1 MEPFVFVLTLTS
13 NAMAGNICTKSGG
26 FHEPIDQEEL
36 EIAKNELRIYAD
48 CNNCDKKLICVIPFR
63 NLTISATSKD
73 YDMRLMTKEE
83 LLEEIMN
90 MELHFQ
96 KYGFGWG
103 ETSDWLWET
112 SYKDFIEKKEDVTI
126 TDMMIQLDYCRN
138 HPFLFLDKTS
148 ISDEE
153 IELADKCSHIP
164 SHGDFDHEDES
175 FSSRCKNCEYII
187 RSSWSCEESDFFDVL
202 DQAHN

>member
-1 MEPFVFVLTLTS
+1 LGHFVFVLTLTS
-13 NAMAGNICTKSGG
+13 DAMAGNICSKSGG
-26 FHEPIDQEEL
+26 FHETINHEVI
-36 EIAKNELRIYAD
+36 IAENELRIYAECD
-48 CNNCDKKLICVIPFR
+48 NCDKDLVSIIPFKH
-63 NLTISATSKD
+63 LISSAIRKD
-73 YDMRLMTKEE
+73 YDMRVMTKEE